1 MKKVILACLALLI
14 ITILGCSKEKEQAKP
29 PYPKGNAKF
38 EGEVLF
44 NGQKIEGIGNG
55 AAFVKYINPSRDT
68 VSVGFADYSYQAGS
82 NSWYQFTGVGLTN
95 GKIPSDSTLLQ
106 DYHNNPRLNI
116 ANASYEEMFGDSD
129 ALIPPWLSDSGFY
142 SLQQNPDSSIS
153 AHVEARLVR
162 DAPSQRE
169 EFLTDTIELYIK
181 GKFTPL

>member
-1 MKKVILACLALLI
+1 MKKAILAFLALLVFFSC
-14 ITILGCSKEKEQAKP
+14 TREEKEKP

-55 AAFVKYINPSRDT
+55 TAFMKYINESRDT

-82 NSWYQFTGVGLTN
+82 NSWYQITGVGLTK
-95 GKIPSDSTLLQ
+95 GKIPSDSTPLQ
-106 DYHNNPRLNI
+106 GYHNNPRLNI
-116 ANASYEEMFGDSD
+116 AYASYEEMFGDSD
-129 ALIPPWLSDSGFY
+129 ALIPPWSSDTGFY
-142 SLQQNPDSSIS
+142 SLRQNPDSSIS

-169 EFLTDTIELYIK
+169 EFLTDTILLYIK
-181 GKFTPL
+181 GKFIPR

>member
-1 MKKVILACLALLI
+1 MKKTILAFSFFSAFIFFSC
-14 ITILGCSKEKEQAKP
+14 TKEPQQENP
-29 PYPKGNAKF
+29 PYPIGTATF

-44 NGQKIEGIGNG
+44 NGQKIDGIGNG
-55 AAFVKYINPSRDT
+55 AAFMEYINQSRDT

-82 NSWYQFTGVGLTN
+82 NSWYQITGVGLTK

-116 ANASYEEMFGDSD
+116 ANASFEEMFGDSD

-169 EFLTDTIELYIK
+169 EFLTDTIQLLIK
-181 GKFTPL
+181 GKFIPR